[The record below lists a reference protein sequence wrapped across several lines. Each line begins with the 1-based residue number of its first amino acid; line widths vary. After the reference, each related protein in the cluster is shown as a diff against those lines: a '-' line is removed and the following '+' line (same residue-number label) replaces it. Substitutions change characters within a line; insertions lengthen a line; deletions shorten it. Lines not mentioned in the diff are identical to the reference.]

1 MLRACKSDHF
11 LSEENLCPL
20 CGSPTSKNW
29 SGMLT
34 ILDPK
39 ESELAQAMNIEKAGT
54 YALKVR

>member
-20 CGSPTSKNW
+20 CGGPTSKNW
-29 SGMLT
+29 SGILT
-34 ILDPK
+34 ILHP
-39 ESELAQAMNIEKAGT
+39 EQSQMAEAMNVTKPGS